1 MSKKAKTLK
10 GLKRGYVA
18 TLKTK
23 VFNFGT
29 GRHKY
34 EVYEVTGKHIDKPRY
49 FVDEESVRM
58 FVTSVDTEASLE
70 NAFTKAVKRAST
82 KSERREMLAAKE
94 FGELVNVDVAKQIDA
109 DMRDSKAV
117 RPEDT
122 DGGYN
127 FVNKKIK
134 VSAF

>member
-1 MSKKAKTLK
+1 MSKSKTKTLK

-23 VFNFGT
+23 VFNFGE

-58 FVTSVDTEASLE
+58 FVTVVDTETALDK
-70 NAFTKAVKRAST
+70 AFTNAVKRATS
-82 KSERREMLAAKE
+82 KSERKEMQAAKE
-94 FGELVNVDVAKQIDA
+94 LSELVPDLETVVPAAI
-109 DMRDSKAV
+109 RDSQAT

-122 DGGYN
+122 D
-127 FVNKKIK
+127 K
-134 VSAF
+134 

>member
-1 MSKKAKTLK
+1 MSKSKVKTLK

-23 VFNFGT
+23 VFNFGE

-58 FVTSVDTEASLE
+58 FVTAVDTETALDK
-70 NAFTKAVKRAST
+70 AFTNAVKRATS
-82 KSERREMLAAKE
+82 KSERKEMQAAKE
-94 FGELVNVDVAKQIDA
+94 LSELIPDLETIVPAAI
-109 DMRDSKAV
+109 RDSQAT

-122 DGGYN
+122 D
-127 FVNKKIK
+127 K
-134 VSAF
+134 

>member
-1 MSKKAKTLK
+1 MSKSKTKTLK

-23 VFNFGT
+23 VFNFGE

-34 EVYEVTGKHIDKPRY
+34 EVYELTGKHIDKPRY

-58 FVTSVDTEASLE
+58 FVTSVDTETALDK
-70 NAFTKAVKRAST
+70 AFTNAVKRATS
-82 KSERREMLAAKE
+82 KSERKEMQAAKE
-94 FGELVNVDVAKQIDA
+94 LSELVPDLEAIVPAAI
-109 DMRDSKAV
+109 RDSQAT

-122 DGGYN
+122 D
-127 FVNKKIK
+127 K
-134 VSAF
+134 

>member
-1 MSKKAKTLK
+1 MSKKVKTLK

-49 FVDEESVRM
+49 FVDEDSVRL
-58 FVTSVDTEASLE
+58 FITQSDTEASLE
-70 NAFTKAVKRAST
+70 KAFTNAVKRAST
-82 KSERREMLAAKE
+82 KSERKEMQAAKE
-94 FGELVNVDVAKQIDA
+94 LSELAPDLETIVPAAIRDAQAK
-109 DMRDSKAV
+109 

-122 DGGYN
+122 D
-127 FVNKKIK
+127 K
-134 VSAF
+134 

>member
-23 VFNFGT
+23 VFNFGE

-34 EVYEVTGKHIDKPRY
+34 EVYELTGKDIDKPRY
-49 FVDEESVRM
+49 FVDEDSVRM
-58 FVTSVDTEASLE
+58 FVTQTDNANKLE
-70 NAFTKAVKRAST
+70 REFANAVKRAST
-82 KSERREMLAAKE
+82 KSERRELQASKEISELMDVDLAKH
-94 FGELVNVDVAKQIDA
+94 IDA
-109 DMRDSKAV
+109 DMRDKKAR

-122 DGGYN
+122 D
-127 FVNKKIK
+127 K
-134 VSAF
+134 

>member
-1 MSKKAKTLK
+1 MSKSKVKTLK
-10 GLKRGYVA
+10 GLKRGYTA

-23 VFNFGT
+23 VFNFGE

-58 FVTSVDTEASLE
+58 FVTSVDTEASLDK
-70 NAFTKAVKRAST
+70 AFTNAVKRAST
-82 KSERREMLAAKE
+82 KSERKEMQAAKE
-94 FGELVNVDVAKQIDA
+94 LSELIPDLETIVPAALRDA
-109 DMRDSKAV
+109 AAT

-122 DGGYN
+122 D
-127 FVNKKIK
+127 K
-134 VSAF
+134 

>member
-23 VFNFGT
+23 VFNFGE

-34 EVYEVTGKHIDKPRY
+34 EVYEVTGKNIDKPRY

-58 FVTSVDTEASLE
+58 FVTAVDTETALDK
-70 NAFTKAVKRAST
+70 AFTNAVKRATS
-82 KSERREMLAAKE
+82 KSERKEMQAAKE
-94 FGELVNVDVAKQIDA
+94 LSELIPDLETIVPAAI
-109 DMRDSKAV
+109 RDSQAT

-122 DGGYN
+122 D
-127 FVNKKIK
+127 K
-134 VSAF
+134 

>member
-23 VFNFGT
+23 IFNFGE

-34 EVYEVTGKHIDKPRY
+34 EVYELTGKDIDKPRY
-49 FVDEESVRM
+49 FVDEDSVRM
-58 FVTSVDTEASLE
+58 FVTQTDNAAKLE
-70 NAFTKAVKRAST
+70 KEFTNAVKRAST
-82 KSERREMLAAKE
+82 KSERRELQASKEISELMDVDLAKH
-94 FGELVNVDVAKQIDA
+94 IDA
-109 DMRDSKAV
+109 DMRDKKER

-122 DGGYN
+122 D
-127 FVNKKIK
+127 K
-134 VSAF
+134 

>member
-1 MSKKAKTLK
+1 MSKSKVKTLK

-23 VFNFGT
+23 VFNFGE

-58 FVTSVDTEASLE
+58 FVTSVDTEASLDK
-70 NAFTKAVKRAST
+70 AFTNAVKRAST
-82 KSERREMLAAKE
+82 KSERKEMQAAKE
-94 FGELVNVDVAKQIDA
+94 LSELVPDLEVVVPAALRDAQAK
-109 DMRDSKAV
+109 

-122 DGGYN
+122 D
-127 FVNKKIK
+127 K
-134 VSAF
+134 

>member
-49 FVDEESVRM
+49 FVDEDSVRM
-58 FVTSVDTEASLE
+58 FVSAVDSEASLDK
-70 NAFTKAVKRAST
+70 AFTNAVKRAST
-82 KSERREMLAAKE
+82 KSERKEMQAAKE
-94 FGELVNVDVAKQIDA
+94 LSELVPDLEVVVPAALRDAAAK
-109 DMRDSKAV
+109 
-117 RPEDT
+117 RPSEL
-122 DGGYN
+122 G
-127 FVNKKIK
+127 
-134 VSAF
+134 

>member
-1 MSKKAKTLK
+1 MSKSKTKTLK

-23 VFNFGT
+23 VFNFGE

-49 FVDEESVRM
+49 FVDEESVRL
-58 FVTSVDTEASLE
+58 FVTAVDTETALDK
-70 NAFTKAVKRAST
+70 AFTNAVKRATS
-82 KSERREMLAAKE
+82 KSERKEMQAAKE
-94 FGELVNVDVAKQIDA
+94 LSELVPDLEVVVPAAI
-109 DMRDSKAV
+109 RDSQAT

-122 DGGYN
+122 D
-127 FVNKKIK
+127 K
-134 VSAF
+134 

>member
-1 MSKKAKTLK
+1 MSKSKTKTLK

-23 VFNFGT
+23 VFNFGE

-58 FVTSVDTEASLE
+58 FVTAVDTETALDK
-70 NAFTKAVKRAST
+70 AFTNAVKRATS
-82 KSERREMLAAKE
+82 KSERKEMQAAKE
-94 FGELVNVDVAKQIDA
+94 LSELVPDLETVVPAAI
-109 DMRDSKAV
+109 RDSQAT

-122 DGGYN
+122 D
-127 FVNKKIK
+127 K
-134 VSAF
+134 

>member
-1 MSKKAKTLK
+1 MSKSKTKTLK

-23 VFNFGT
+23 VFNFGE
-29 GRHKY
+29 GRHKN

-58 FVTSVDTEASLE
+58 FVTAVDTETTLDK
-70 NAFTKAVKRAST
+70 AFTNAVKRATS
-82 KSERREMLAAKE
+82 KSERKEMQAAKE
-94 FGELVNVDVAKQIDA
+94 LSELVPDLETVVPAAI
-109 DMRDSKAV
+109 RDSQAT

-122 DGGYN
+122 D
-127 FVNKKIK
+127 K
-134 VSAF
+134 